1 MEYEGYMD
9 KKLDLFI
16 IYIYISNASR
26 VQTKCQKFFIL
37 SVFII
42 ILSMNTITKFGLI
55 DLKGTWGVAVFILSC
70 KMLCIKFI
78 LRSVMMKLGLKIDY
92 E

>member
-16 IYIYISNASR
+16 IQFSNTSY
-26 VQTKCQKFFIL
+26 VQTKCQNFFIL
-37 SVFII
+37 SVFIS
-42 ILSMNTITKFGLI
+42 ILSVNTITKFGLI
-55 DLKGTWGVAVFILSC
+55 VLKGTWGVAVFILPC

-78 LRSVMMKLGLKIDY
+78 LRSVMMKLGRNIDY